1 MDRGGW
7 DTNPRPVIGPTTG
20 REKQKKRP
28 KSSAGARLKG
38 LEGHN
43 KQCWVHSTGDRLS
56 SKDNEGLKAVL
67 QENKAHSG
75 KAWLPFLEAHSTAG
89 NTR

>member
-1 MDRGGW
+1 MDKSGW

-20 REKQKKRP
+20 REKQKRRP
-28 KSSAGARLKG
+28 ISSAGARVKG

-43 KQCWVHSTGDRLS
+43 KQCGVHPTGDRLS

-67 QENKAHSG
+67 QQNKAHSG
-75 KAWLPFLEAHSTAG
+75 KA
-89 NTR
+89 